1 LRALFVATH
10 SRGEAFVPAF
20 RISYAIEHERG
31 LGSASGN
38 PRYGIRIMAPPCNNQ
53 IEEISDRGA
62 RVLLGCDGCDRCT
75 QWIEVPFT
83 LQRTE
88 SAEDSVGRRAIWRQ
102 YSEQSGHQVVEA
114 IISPHETISIRE
126 GKKILGSAWLKRNRP
141 LQETRSIVPT
151 TLP

>member
-1 LRALFVATH
+1 P
-10 SRGEAFVPAF
+10 E
-20 RISYAIEHERG
+20 
-31 LGSASGN
+31 
-38 PRYGIRIMAPPCNNQ
+38 CKNQ
-53 IEEISDRGA
+53 IVQISDRTA
-62 RVLLGCDGCDRCT
+62 RVLLGRNGCNSCT
-75 QWIEVPFT
+75 QWTEVPFT
-83 LQRTE
+83 LERTE